1 MSREDH
7 ISPPDGS
14 TASRRRWVLAGLFLV
29 VLVWTGV
36 SAVLLT
42 SAALAARQ
50 GKVQLEQARDR
61 FTADEL
67 VEGEGLVALEE
78 AGSRFELAE
87 ERSGSPFLAPATVLP
102 MLGRQVRS
110 LHALAGAGAEVLQ
123 IAVEAAGDV
132 EELRRGTREPAARV
146 AAVEQLHGTVT
157 AASRQLREVSLGPD
171 EALVAPLADAR
182 QTIGDELAEVL
193 TSLERGET
201 VTAALVEVLRGSRY
215 LVLAANNAEMQ
226 AGWGM
231 PLSIGV
237 LEVVDGDLVLDEMEA
252 TRDLILPADAVPVGG
267 AFGATW
273 GFMRPSQD
281 FRNLALTA
289 SFEEAAPVAA
299 AMWEELGRG
308 SVDGVLALDPLA
320 LRAILETTGPV
331 EVDGGPVGADD
342 VVPLVLHDGYVLQ
355 AADPSGLDV
364 RRERQSEIA
373 VAAIKA
379 ASTPGTDLVELA
391 RNLAEAAESR
401 HLMMWSADSEQQAA
415 WEAAGVD
422 GGLQP
427 DSLLIGAVNR
437 SPNKVDW
444 FLDVAATATAQAGAG
459 GIEVALEIELSNRT
473 PDGEPEYV
481 VGPFEGG
488 TGPELSEGD
497 WRGFLTVHL
506 PGAAEGP
513 VIEGLDLAVDG
524 SSGPTRVVSAVVL
537 IPKGQVTTHV
547 VRFTLPPGAE
557 VVVVEPS
564 ARVWPVQWAAG
575 DETWWDDTGPRELD
589 LSR

>member
-1 MSREDH
+1 M
-7 ISPPDGS
+7 
-14 TASRRRWVLAGLFLV
+14 
-29 VLVWTGV
+29 
-36 SAVLLT
+36 
-42 SAALAARQ
+42 
-50 GKVQLEQARDR
+50 QLEQARDR
-61 FTADEL
+61 FSADEL
-67 VEGEGLVALEE
+67 VEGEGLLALEE
-78 AGSRFELAE
+78 AGAQFDLAE
-87 ERSGSPFLAPATVLP
+87 ERSGSPLLAPATVVP
-102 MLGRQVRS
+102 VLGRQVRS

-123 IAVEAAGDV
+123 IAVDAAGDV
-132 EELRRGTREPAARV
+132 EELRQGTREPAARV
-146 AAVEQLHGTVT
+146 AAVEQLHRTVS
-157 AASRQLREVSLGPD
+157 AASQELRGVSLGPD

-182 QTIGDELAEVL
+182 EAIAGELEEAL
-193 TSLERGET
+193 TSLERGEI
-201 VTAALVEVLRGSRY
+201 VTAAMVEVLRGSRY

-237 LEVVDGDLVLDEMEA
+237 LEVVDGDLVLDEMQA
-252 TRDLILPADAVPVGG
+252 TRDLILPADAVPVEGD
-267 AFGATW
+267 FGATW

-289 SFEEAAPVAA
+289 SFAEAAPVAV

-308 SVDGVLALDPLA
+308 AVDGVLALDPIA

-331 EVDGGPVGADD
+331 EVEGGAVSDED
-342 VVPLVLHDGYVLQ
+342 VVPFVLHDAYVLQ

-391 RNLAEAAESR
+391 RNLAEAARSR
-401 HLMMWSADSEQQAA
+401 HLMMWSADPEQQAA

-422 GGLQP
+422 GALQA

-444 FLDVAATATAQAGAG
+444 FLDAAATMTSQAGAG
-459 GIEVALEIELSNRT
+459 GLEVELEVELSNRT

-488 TGPELSEGD
+488 AGPELSEGD

-506 PGAAEGP
+506 PGAARGP
-513 VIEGLDLAVDG
+513 AIEGLELAADG
-524 SSGPTRVVSAVVL
+524 WSGPTRVVSAVVL
-537 IPKGQVTTHV
+537 VPKGQVTTHV
-547 VRFTLPPGAE
+547 VRFTLPPGGE
-557 VVVVEPS
+557 VMTIEPS
-564 ARVWPVQWAAG
+564 ARVRPVQWEAG
-575 DETWWDDTGPRELD
+575 GETWFDDTGPREVD
-589 LSR
+589 LSS

>member
-1 MSREDH
+1 M
-7 ISPPDGS
+7 
-14 TASRRRWVLAGLFLV
+14 
-29 VLVWTGV
+29 
-36 SAVLLT
+36 
-42 SAALAARQ
+42 
-50 GKVQLEQARDR
+50 QLEQARDR
-61 FTADEL
+61 FSADEL
-67 VEGEGLVALEE
+67 VEGEGLLALEE
-78 AGSRFELAE
+78 AGAQFDLAE
-87 ERSGSPFLAPATVLP
+87 ERSGSPLLAPATVVP
-102 MLGRQVRS
+102 VLGRQVRS

-123 IAVEAAGDV
+123 IAVDAAGDV
-132 EELRRGTREPAARV
+132 EELRQGTREPAARV
-146 AAVEQLHGTVT
+146 AAVEQLHRTVS
-157 AASRQLREVSLGPD
+157 AASQELRGVSLGPD

-182 QTIGDELAEVL
+182 ETIAGELEEAL
-193 TSLERGET
+193 TSLERGEI
-201 VTAALVEVLRGSRY
+201 VTAAMVEVLRGSRY

-237 LEVVDGDLVLDEMEA
+237 LEVVDGDLVLDEMQA
-252 TRDLILPADAVPVGG
+252 TRDLILPADAVPVEGD
-267 AFGATW
+267 FGATW

-289 SFEEAAPVAA
+289 SFAEAAPVAV

-308 SVDGVLALDPLA
+308 AVDGVLALDPIA

-331 EVDGGPVGADD
+331 EVEGGAVSDED
-342 VVPLVLHDGYVLQ
+342 VVPFVLHDAYVLQ

-391 RNLAEAAESR
+391 RNLAEAARSR
-401 HLMMWSADSEQQAA
+401 HLMMWSADPEQQAA

-422 GGLQP
+422 GALQA

-444 FLDVAATATAQAGAG
+444 FLDAAATMTSQAGAG
-459 GIEVALEIELSNRT
+459 GLEVELEVELSNRT

-488 TGPELSEGD
+488 AGPELSEGD

-506 PGAAEGP
+506 PGAARGP
-513 VIEGLDLAVDG
+513 AIEGLELAADG
-524 SSGPTRVVSAVVL
+524 WSGPTRVVSAVVL
-537 IPKGQVTTHV
+537 VPKGQVTTHV
-547 VRFTLPPGAE
+547 VRFTLPPGGE
-557 VVVVEPS
+557 VMTIEPS
-564 ARVWPVQWAAG
+564 ARVRPVQWEAG
-575 DETWWDDTGPRELD
+575 GETWFDDTGPREVD
-589 LSR
+589 LSS